1 MADAPEKPDR
11 FKAEMPHI
19 PGVSDS
25 PPEPEP
31 RVESLRRS
39 PNVRVAV
46 PVAAALVLGMGI
58 AWWALRAPRPASAP
72 QPATAQTPASAPT
85 AAPSNPVPA
94 LVVSSPEGPA
104 EVATLQ
110 ELAKPWSSKRFLFRR
125 PFSNEVV
132 PALVVRLPGGAGNHG
147 ATFWGFSLRAPFGRC
162 EIELVTDL
170 EKLSS
175 EYGYHAKHPM
185 VGDPCN
191 GIVYDPLRMGTLG
204 GTVWARGE
212 VVQGAGIRP
221 PIGIEVRVQGNHLV
235 AVRME

>member
-19 PGVSDS
+19 PGVGDS
-25 PPEPEP
+25 PSEPG
-31 RVESLRRS
+31 VESLRRN
-39 PNVRVAV
+39 PKLRIAV
-46 PVAAALVLGMGI
+46 PVAAALVLGVGI
-58 AWWALRAPRPASAP
+58 AWWILRPLRPTP
-72 QPATAQTPASAPT
+72 ELQTATAQTPALAPS

-94 LVVSSPEGPA
+94 LVVSSPKGPP

-110 ELAKPWSSKRFLFRR
+110 ELTKPWSSKRFLFRR
-125 PFSNEVV
+125 PFSNETL
-132 PALVVRLPGGAGNHG
+132 PALVVRLPGGAASPG
-147 ATFWGFSLRAPFGRC
+147 AAFWAFSLRAPFGRC
-162 EIELVTDL
+162 ELELVTDL

-175 EYGYHAKHPM
+175 HYGYHGKHPM
-185 VGDPCN
+185 VGDPCS

-221 PIGIEVRVQGNHLV
+221 PIGVEVRVEGSRLV